1 MKKIFLVSLFF
12 LVIHLMNAQ
21 GNLQFNQVLLVDVTV
36 AGNAVTVPAG
46 KVWKLE
52 NVALASNN
60 AYVQLQYSG
69 SNFFLSNSSSNY
81 NHFPF
86 WLPGGNAV
94 VITGSAAGK
103 LSVIEFNVVP

>member
-1 MKKIFLVSLFF
+1 MKKILLVSVFF
-12 LVIHLMNAQ
+12 LVVHLMNAQ
-21 GNLQFNQVLLVDVTV
+21 GNLQFSQVLLVDVTV

>member
-1 MKKIFLVSLFF
+1 MKKIVLIFV
-12 LVIHLMNAQ
+12 VILSGLCAKAQ
-21 GNLQFNQVLLVDVTV
+21 GNLQFNQVLIIDVSV

-52 NVALASNN
+52 NVAMASNG

-69 SNFFLSNSSSNY
+69 TNYFLSNSSANY

-86 WLPGGNAV
+86 WLPSGNAV

-103 LSVIEFNVVP
+103 LSVIEFNVIP